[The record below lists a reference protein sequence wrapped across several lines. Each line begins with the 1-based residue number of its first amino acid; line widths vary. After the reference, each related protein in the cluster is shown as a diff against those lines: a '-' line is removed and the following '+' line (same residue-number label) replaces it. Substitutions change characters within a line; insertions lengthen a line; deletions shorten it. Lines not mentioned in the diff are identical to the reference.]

1 MRFHNLLMNGYT
13 WDDDHYLFL
22 NKNSDWEF
30 KRPCGLRTCTIPDL
44 IECYDKEYV
53 LDILEMILEKEDIRY
68 KDRYVINK
76 IIEEIYDYY
85 W

>member
-1 MRFHNLLMNGYT
+1 MRLHNLLMNGYT

-30 KRPCGLRTCTIPDL
+30 KRPYVIRTCTIPDL

-76 IIEEIYDYY
+76 IIEEIYYYY